1 MDTNNLY
8 WRQLGI
14 LSPEQMQDIEVTL
27 IGAGGIGSST
37 ALCLAKMGIPRM
49 VVYDHDTIEEH
60 NLPNQMYP
68 ENWFDGYSG
77 NDAVGTSKV
86 EVLKSVLD
94 QFVMRD
100 RDGVTGE
107 IKYGIMR
114 QERYER
120 QLLSGIVISGVDSM
134 SVRQNIWRNVQR
146 DANSV
151 DLYIEARMGAE
162 VAVVYTLFPKNR
174 EQGEWYKS
182 NFLYD
187 DMDAIEAPCTARA
200 IFYCGFMIASLIS
213 SQVKKFLRKEPL
225 YQELIFN
232 IGSEIG
238 FMANGKYQHN
248 GREYEVSN
256 D

>member
-8 WRQLGI
+8 WRQMDI
-14 LSPEQMQDIEVTL
+14 LSPQQMQDIEVTL

-37 ALCLAKMGIPRM
+37 ALCLAKMGLPRM
-49 VVYDHDTIEEH
+49 TVYDHDTIEEH
-60 NLPNQMYP
+60 NLPNQIYWSGSEGQMKVHTLK
-68 ENWFDGYSG
+68 EMLFDFSRCETDSYS
-77 NDAVGTSKV
+77 
-86 EVLKSVLD
+86 LK
-94 QFVMRD
+94 
-100 RDGVTGE
+100 
-107 IKYGIMR
+107 
-114 QERYER
+114 YES
-120 QLLSGIVISGVDSM
+120 QPLSGIVISGVDSM

-146 DANSV
+146 DVNSV

-174 EQGEWYKS
+174 KQGEWYKT

-200 IFYCGFMIASLIS
+200 IFYCGFMVASLIG
-213 SQVKKFLRKEPL
+213 SQVKKFIRREPL
-225 YQELIFN
+225 YQELMFN

-238 FMANGKYQHN
+238 FMANGKYEHN
-248 GREYEVSN
+248 GRGYEVSN